1 MGKAITLLLLLF
13 LVCGLA
19 GVAARAGSTPAPSL
33 AASGPTALHVPAGMQ
48 PPDYHQPLDSWRA
61 THPARVRAQG
71 EQECLAC
78 HNPATFCNV
87 CHRYVGG
94 VPLFPAWTPTPVPP
108 PTEAPTPGS
117 APAASTGKAA
127 TFAAD
132 VLPLLQSRCAA
143 QCHNPQAAKAM
154 GDWDATTYDAL
165 MHTGKHA
172 PVVRP
177 GDPAGSLLIQKLRGT
192 QSEGAPM
199 PLGGNPLSE
208 EEIRTIES
216 WIAAGAKND

>member
-19 GVAARAGSTPAPSL
+19 GVAARAGGPAPSL
-33 AASGPTALHVPAGMQ
+33 SQEGPLALQVPPGMQ
-48 PPDYHQPLDSWRA
+48 PPDYHQPIETWKV
-61 THPARVRAQG
+61 THPARVQASG

-87 CHRYVGG
+87 CHSYVGG

-108 PTEAPTPGS
+108 PTEVPTPGPAPS
-117 APAASTGKAA
+117 ANSAAS
-127 TFAAD
+127 FSAD
-132 VLPLLQSRCAA
+132 VLPLLQARCAG

-154 GDWDATTYDAL
+154 GEWDATTYDAL
-165 MHTGKHA
+165 IHTGKHA
-172 PVVRP
+172 PVVQP
-177 GDPAGSLLIQKLRGT
+177 GDPANSLLAQKLRAIPAA
-192 QSEGAPM
+192 GAPM
-199 PLGGNPLSE
+199 PMGSAPLSE

-216 WIAAGAKND
+216 WIAAGARND